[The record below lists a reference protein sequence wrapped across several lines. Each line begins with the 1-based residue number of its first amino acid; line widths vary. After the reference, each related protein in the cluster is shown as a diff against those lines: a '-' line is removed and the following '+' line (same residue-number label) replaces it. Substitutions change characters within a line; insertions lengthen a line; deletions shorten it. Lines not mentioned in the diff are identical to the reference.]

1 MHVWLVAQGACEE
14 KFAVFMKDLGVFPTE
29 MLQVSLFFAFEFSS
43 LHSLNLPDPLLVC
56 FANAAVLTLEVSP

>member
-1 MHVWLVAQGACEE
+1 MHVWLVAQGAG
-14 KFAVFMKDLGVFPTE
+14 FAVFMKDLRVFLTE